1 MQKQITVFEDTKWTN
16 ASLPTAS
23 WYDVYALHAGAYA
36 FDVPA
41 YGMAD
46 MEIAA
51 TLETEYRVDR
61 LLHHQVANVKHPN
74 RETVAH
80 ISRWSFSVEDG
91 PTSFDNSRL
100 AWIGEPGAPVP
111 SEEAIT
117 ALHSAIRQMEHE
129 DYLRTAGL
137 PYNERTDIAHRAE
150 QKARRA
156 ELVAATIAAA
166 S

>member
-1 MQKQITVFEDTKWTN
+1 MQKQITVFENTKWTN

-23 WYDVYALHAGAYA
+23 WYDIYALHAGAYV
-36 FDVPA
+36 FDAPEH
-41 YGMAD
+41 GMAN
-46 MEIAA
+46 MEITA
-51 TLETEYRVDR
+51 TLETEYRVDQ
-61 LLHHQVANVKHPN
+61 LLHLQMENVKHPN

-80 ISRWSFSVEDG
+80 ISHWSFSIEDG
-91 PTSFDNSRL
+91 PTSFDDSRL

-117 ALHSAIRQMEHE
+117 ALHAAIRQMEHE
-129 DYLRTAGL
+129 DYLRTAGQ
-137 PYNERTDIAHRAE
+137 PYNESTDAARRAE